1 MTIEENFEGVTRL
14 FLDSAPVIYYVE
26 RNSRYFAIVD
36 VIFELIFD
44 GSLMAVTSP
53 VTLAECL
60 VPPYRLGQ
68 TELQQ
73 EFINVIVGG
82 DNIMFEPIVDEDIA
96 RQAAQIRARYNL
108 QLPDAFQVAIAM
120 AAKCEALL
128 TNDATFSRVTEL
140 RVLVLDDLETGE

>member
-1 MTIEENFEGVTRL
+1 VTIEESFEGVTRL

-60 VPPYRLGQ
+60 VPIH
-68 TELQQ
+68 
-73 EFINVIVGG
+73 F
-82 DNIMFEPIVDEDIA
+82 
-96 RQAAQIRARYNL
+96 
-108 QLPDAFQVAIAM
+108 
-120 AAKCEALL
+120 C
-128 TNDATFSRVTEL
+128 
-140 RVLVLDDLETGE
+140 

>member
-1 MTIEENFEGVTRL
+1 VTIEENFEGVTRL

-96 RQAAQIRARYNL
+96 IQAAQIRARYNL

-120 AAKCEALL
+120 AAECEALL
-128 TNDATFSRVTEL
+128 TNDATFRRVTEL

>member
-96 RQAAQIRARYNL
+96 IQAAQIRARYNL

-120 AAKCEALL
+120 AAECEALL
-128 TNDATFSRVTEL
+128 TNDATFRRVTEL